1 VTDLM
6 YRAEIARMVRE
17 AYRALD
23 LDDRPPRAIAPYPD
37 DVLASL
43 PPAAARW
50 SIGTG
55 HPVGHAQLRPG
66 ETVVD
71 LGCGAGAD
79 AVLAAREVGPEGR
92 VVGVD
97 MLPEMCRR
105 ARRNAA
111 EAGAAQVTVVQAEV
125 ESLPLRDASADVIL
139 SNGVVSL
146 SARKA
151 RLFAEAARVLHPAGR
166 LVVSDMTLD
175 EEDLPSEVLVH
186 PSAWAG

>member
-1 VTDLM
+1 MTDLM

-23 LDDRPPRAIAPYPD
+23 LEAGPPRSIAPYPD

-43 PPAAARW
+43 PAAAARW

-55 HPVGHAQLRPG
+55 NPVGHAELRPG

-79 AVLAAREVGPEGR
+79 AILAAREVGPDGQ

-111 EAGAAQVTVVQAEV
+111 EAGTPQVTVVEAEI
-125 ESLPLRDASADVIL
+125 ESLPLRDASADVVV

-151 RLFAEAARVLHPAGR
+151 RLFAEAVRVLRPAGR
-166 LVVSDMTLD
+166 LVISDMTLD
-175 EEDLPSEVLVH
+175 DEDLPSEVLVH